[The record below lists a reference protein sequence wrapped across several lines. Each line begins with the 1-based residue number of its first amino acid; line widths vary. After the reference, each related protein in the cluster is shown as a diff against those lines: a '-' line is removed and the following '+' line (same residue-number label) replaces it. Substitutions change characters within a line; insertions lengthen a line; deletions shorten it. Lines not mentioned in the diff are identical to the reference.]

1 MASRRSLRSLKI
13 AKGIA
18 LVTVGVLFLLLGKL
32 GLFRLP
38 GDMEFGG
45 EHWKVYVPLGT
56 CIVLSILLTL
66 VMWLIQ
72 FFRRG

>member
-1 MASRRSLRSLKI
+1 M
-13 AKGIA
+13 
-18 LVTVGVLFLLLGKL
+18 TVGVLFLLLGKL

-38 GDMEFGG
+38 GDMAFGG

-66 VMWLIQ
+66 VMWMIQ